1 MISSLHGM
9 LWKHLLVILH
19 CTTLHHVRKHTTRS
33 HSLSSKIKDKFD
45 GERLGREKF
54 HGWNCQAH
62 QNYKSRVKFDRD
74 WYDINSLAEL
84 SLIEVR
90 LIDERFTKYEK

>member
-1 MISSLHGM
+1 M

-33 HSLSSKIKDKFD
+33 CNLSSKIKDKFD

-54 HGWNCQAH
+54 HGA
-62 QNYKSRVKFDRD
+62 KPIKIIKAES
-74 WYDINSLAEL
+74 SLTE
-84 SLIEVR
+84 IGV
-90 LIDERFTKYEK
+90 I